1 MRRDLGAART
11 SMAAGPDSPGALARQ
26 PGPGPR
32 LEPGMNRD
40 DDHPLLAQTD
50 VDARSLLV
58 LAARTGDDALGC
70 GGLLALRRA
79 AGARVATVVPA
90 ASPGATGLGYGE
102 PLVAQILDALATVAP
117 DLVLAPS
124 PLEFDDD
131 RHALSLACIEALRR
145 SSGPLRLALYEI
157 AEPGRPNLVVDIT
170 PVIDAKRSALAG
182 AGGAEAVVEHLNRFR
197 AGALPAGGEAAEA
210 FELVT
215 AADLACGRTAL
226 FASEYMRGA
235 ARGALADGRRD
246 APLVSVIVRSMDRVS
261 LPAALDA
268 VALQTYPNIELVLV
282 NARGGRHRDP
292 GVHCG
297 RFPLR
302 LVNQD
307 GAPLSRPH
315 AANVGL
321 GAAGG
326 EWMLFLDDDDTIDPD
341 HVARL
346 RLALAA
352 EPGRQVAYAG
362 VRLLQRSGA
371 AAGVLDEPFDATRLW
386 LANYL
391 PIHAVLF
398 ARNLVDSGA
407 RFDEDLAVYEDWD
420 FWRQLA
426 ERQTFLHVGGVSA
439 TYRLVGESGLSAQ
452 SDEAFARQ
460 ARQRIYAKWQRHLD
474 APRIERIA
482 AAAEVARGQAQDA
495 AAHATA
501 MAGELRA
508 EQAQTAQLHGRLG
521 AAEGALQEAQR
532 SHDRVLGELSALS
545 MAYADRVAALE
556 LAAADAMRTIAAH
569 ARVIAERDAQLAERD
584 ERITGLD
591 VQIAERAA
599 RIADRD
605 SRFEEAQRWQHE
617 LMSELAGAKA
627 AYQELASGYQAV
639 TGSWSWRIT
648 APLRAVR
655 SRLTRGVL
663 RRGNAAT
670 AWWLIR
676 SLPVSAQTR
685 QRAKARLAASPLG
698 VRLLRLL
705 ATPPATAA
713 ADPSTAPATM
723 PPPLDKEAVRAAAE
737 EELTHFLAGAERIV
751 LASGTPPKVSVIVV
765 LYNQAGLSLLCLR
778 ALAASRGAAFE
789 TIVVDNASSDRM
801 PQLLQRLDGANVMHP
816 GENLGFVRAVN
827 AAAAHA
833 RGEYLLL
840 LNNDAV
846 VESDTLAR
854 AVARLDAEPRAGAV
868 GGPILLWDGRLQ
880 EAGSIVWRDGSCLG
894 YGRGDDP
901 GAPPYRFLREVDYCS
916 GALLMLRREL
926 FERFGR
932 FDDAYAPAYYEESDF
947 CARLWEAGHTVVCDP
962 KVRVKHFEFASD
974 NGSGRAI
981 ALQAAHRTL
990 FAARHSAFLAE
1001 RPAPAVEAI
1010 VHARQRLPAGA
1021 LRVLFVDDRVPF
1033 PWMGQGYPRAQRFV
1047 AALADAGHFVTH
1059 YPLQFPHEAWTEVEG
1074 VLPERVEV
1082 MLDHGLA
1089 GFAAFLA
1096 ARAGY
1101 YDTIVVSR
1109 PHNMGVLQAVRGR
1122 QPLSF
1127 AGTTIVYDAEA
1138 LFSVRDVAKARLR
1151 GQALDD
1157 EQARAMVAEELA
1169 LSRGAD
1175 HVVAVS
1181 EAEAA
1186 HYRAAGR
1193 SAVHV
1198 LGHALHAAPRSPSF
1212 DERSDF
1218 LFVGGIPD
1226 ADTPNGDAV
1235 LWFVREVWPQVAAAL
1250 GAEARL
1256 QIVGACDAPEV
1267 RALAG
1272 DSVHLHGRA
1281 DDLAPIFDAARVFVV
1296 PTRYAAGIP
1305 HKAHEAAAHGLPM
1318 VATPLI
1324 ADQLGWREEL
1334 LVAGRAADFAAACLR
1349 LHGDAALW
1357 QALRDR
1363 ALRAVERDCSPA
1375 AFDATVRGIVDAVA
1389 AARR

>member
-1 MRRDLGAART
+1 
-11 SMAAGPDSPGALARQ
+11 
-26 PGPGPR
+26 
-32 LEPGMNRD
+32 MNRD
-40 DDHPLLAQTD
+40 ADHPLLAQTD
-50 VDARSLLV
+50 IDARSLLV
-58 LAARTGDDALGC
+58 LAARAGDDVLGC
-70 GGLLALRRA
+70 GGLLALRRT
-79 AGARVATVVPA
+79 AGAQVATAVPA
-90 ASPGATGLGYGE
+90 APPGAKGLGYGE
-102 PLVAQILDALATVAP
+102 PLVAQVLDALAVFAP

-124 PLEFDDD
+124 PLESDDD

-145 SSGPLRLALYEI
+145 SGGTLRLALYEI

-170 PVIDAKRSALAG
+170 PVIDTKRSALDGAG
-182 AGGAEAVVEHLNRFR
+182 AAAARVEHLNRFR
-197 AGALPAGGEAAEA
+197 AGALPAGSVAAEA

-215 AADLACGRTAL
+215 AADLADGRTAL

-235 ARGALADGRRD
+235 ARGALVDGRRD
-246 APLVSVIVRSMDRVS
+246 APLVSVIVRSMDRES
-261 LPAALDA
+261 LVAALDA

-292 GVHCG
+292 GAHCG

-321 GAAGG
+321 EAAGG
-326 EWMLFLDDDDTIDPD
+326 EWLLFLDDDDTIDPD

-346 RLALAA
+346 RRALAA

-398 ARNLVDSGA
+398 ARNLVNAGA
-407 RFDEDLAVYEDWD
+407 RFDEDLEVYEDWD
-420 FWRQLA
+420 FWRQLS
-426 ERQTFLHVGGVSA
+426 ERQTFLHVAGVSA
-439 TYRLVGESGLSAQ
+439 SYRLVGDSGLSAQ
-452 SDEAFARQ
+452 SDESFARQ
-460 ARQRIYAKWQRHLD
+460 ARQRIYAKWQQHLA
-474 APRIERIA
+474 APQIERIM
-482 AAAEVARGQAQDA
+482 AAAEIARGQTRDA
-495 AAHATA
+495 AAHVTA
-501 MAGELRA
+501 IAEQLRA
-508 EQAQTAQLHGRLG
+508 AQAQTALLHGRLG
-521 AAEGALQEAQR
+521 AVEGALYEAQR
-532 SHDRVLGELSALS
+532 GHDQVLGELSAL
-545 MAYADRVAALE
+545 ARTHADRVAALE
-556 LAAADAMRTIAAH
+556 LATADALRTIAARE
-569 ARVIAERDAQLAERD
+569 RVIVEHD
-584 ERITGLD
+584 G
-591 VQIAERAA
+591 
-599 RIADRD
+599 
-605 SRFEEAQRWQHE
+605 RFEEAERWQHE
-617 LMSELAGAKA
+617 LMSQLVGAKA
-627 AYQELASGYQAV
+627 AYQELASGYRAV
-639 TGSWSWRIT
+639 TDSWSWRIT

-655 SRLTRGVL
+655 RRLSTVAL
-663 RRGNAAT
+663 RRGSAAT

-685 QRAKARLAASPLG
+685 QRAKARLAANPFG

-705 ATPPATAA
+705 ATPPAAA
-713 ADPSTAPATM
+713 AAGPSTATTTM
-723 PPPLDKEAVRAAAE
+723 PPLDKEAVRAAAE
-737 EELTHFLAGAERIV
+737 DELTRFLAGAERV
-751 LASGTPPKVSVIVV
+751 ALASGTPPKVSVIVV

-778 ALAASRGAAFE
+778 ALAASRGVSFE
-789 TIVVDNASSDRM
+789 TLVFDNASRDRM
-801 PQLLQRLDGANVMHP
+801 PQLLQRLDGATLLRQ

-833 RGEYLLL
+833 QGEYLLL

-846 VESDTLAR
+846 VEPDTLAR
-854 AVARLDAEPRAGAV
+854 AAARLDAEPRAGAV

-880 EAGSIVWRDGSCLG
+880 EAGSIIWREGSCLG

-901 GAPPYRFLREVDYCS
+901 NAPPYRFLREVDYCS
-916 GALLMLRREL
+916 GALLMLRREW
-926 FERFGR
+926 FEELGR
-932 FDDAYAPAYYEESDF
+932 FDVAFAPAYYEESDF

-974 NGSGRAI
+974 SGSGSAI
-981 ALQAAHRTL
+981 ALQTAHRAL
-990 FAARHSAFLAE
+990 FAQRHPAFLAE
-1001 RPAPAVEAI
+1001 RPPAAAEA
-1010 VHARQRLPAGA
+1010 VLHARQRLPAGA

-1047 AALADAGHFVTH
+1047 AALADASHFVTH
-1059 YPLQFPHEAWTEVEG
+1059 YPLQFPHETWAEIEG

-1096 ARAGY
+1096 ARAGF
-1101 YDTIVVSR
+1101 YDAIVVSR
-1109 PHNMGVLQAVRGR
+1109 PHNMEVLQAVRER
-1122 QPLSF
+1122 QPQSF
-1127 AGTTIVYDAEA
+1127 ASTTIVYDAEA

-1151 GQALDD
+1151 GGALDATRA
-1157 EQARAMVAEELA
+1157 QAMVAEELA

-1175 HVVAVS
+1175 RVVAVS
-1181 EAEAA
+1181 ESEAA
-1186 HYRAAGR
+1186 HYRKAGR

-1198 LGHALHAAPRSPSF
+1198 LGHAMPPAPPSPGFDGRSG
-1212 DERSDF
+1212 F
-1218 LFVGGIPD
+1218 LFVGGIPE
-1226 ADTPNGDAV
+1226 AETPNGDAM

-1256 QIVGACDAPEV
+1256 HIVGACEAPEV

-1272 DSVHLHGRA
+1272 DNVHLHGRA
-1281 DDLAPIFDAARVFVV
+1281 DELAPIFDAARVFVV

-1324 ADQLGWREEL
+1324 AAQLGWRDEL
-1334 LVAGRAADFAAACLR
+1334 LEAEGAADFAAACVR
-1349 LHGDAALW
+1349 LHSDAVLW
-1357 QALRDR
+1357 QALRER

-1375 AFDATVRGIVDAVA
+1375 AFDATVHGIMA
-1389 AARR
+1389 AIAASSAR